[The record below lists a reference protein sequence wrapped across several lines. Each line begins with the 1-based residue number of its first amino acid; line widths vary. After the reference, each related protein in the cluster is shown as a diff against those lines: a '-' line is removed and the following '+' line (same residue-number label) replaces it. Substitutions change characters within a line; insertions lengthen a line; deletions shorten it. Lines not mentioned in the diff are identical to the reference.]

1 MHATRAVLLISGSTR
16 AESTNTA
23 TLRTA
28 CTLAPC
34 EIATV
39 LYDGVELP
47 AFSPD
52 LDRDPL
58 PPLVAELR
66 EQIAAA
72 DGVLFCSPEYAGSL
86 PGSFKNLLDWT
97 VGGGELYG
105 KPVAWL
111 NVAREPRGMRAD
123 AQLRLVLGYVGA
135 AILEPAGLR
144 VVVPRDAVGDD
155 GLIVNA
161 DTRAEIERML
171 HAFADSI
178 RNSTPQE
185 LPEAGSE
192 P

>member
-1 MHATRAVLLISGSTR
+1 MHV
-16 AESTNTA
+16 
-23 TLRTA
+23 
-28 CTLAPC
+28 APC

-39 LYDGVELP
+39 LYDGAELP